1 MIVKRTPFKISHLPK
16 LLKITAVKWF
26 DSQPFE
32 LSAIVAYY
40 AILSLPAFIII
51 ILNVV
56 GGIWGRDIVQGELLG
71 EISSALGTETAESI
85 RLMILD
91 KGDKDTSLF
100 ATIVGIATL
109 LYGATGVFFQLQSAL
124 DKLWNAEPR
133 FESGIITTI
142 FMRLKSF
149 GFILIIGFLLLVS
162 FILTSLLSTF
172 SNRLERFLPDHLV
185 DFIFIF
191 DGLISLGIIYG
202 LFATMFKFLPN
213 ASIPWRSVKIG
224 AAVTSFLFLIGKYVL
239 AIYFTALEPGS
250 TYGAAGSI
258 ILIML
263 WVSYSSLILF
273 FGAQFTKVF
282 FDFYKIKDDP
292 DVVKEEIIRK
302 ELENDVNKS

>member
-1 MIVKRTPFKISHLPK
+1 MKIRRTPFKLAHLPK
-16 LLKITAVKWF
+16 LLNLSAVKWY
-26 DSQPFE
+26 DSEPFQ

-71 EISSALGTETAESI
+71 EISGALGAETAESI
-85 RLMILD
+85 RVMIVD
-91 KGDKDTSLF
+91 KGDKETSVF
-100 ATIVGIATL
+100 TTVVGIATL

-124 DKLWNAEPR
+124 DKLWNASPR
-133 FESGIITTI
+133 FKSGVIATVFNRI
-142 FMRLKSF
+142 KSF

-172 SNRLERFLPDHLV
+172 SNRLERFLPDYLI

-191 DGLISLGIIYG
+191 DGLISLGIIY
-202 LFATMFKFLPN
+202 
-213 ASIPWRSVKIG
+213 V
-224 AAVTSFLFLIGKYVL
+224 LFLIGKYLL
-239 AIYFTALEPGS
+239 AIYFGALEPGS

-282 FDFYKIKDDP
+282 FDFYKIEEEEKRLDAAEENN
-292 DVVKEEIIRK
+292 VKT
-302 ELENDVNKS
+302 S

>member
-1 MIVKRTPFKISHLPK
+1 MKIRRTPFKLAHLPK
-16 LLKITAVKWF
+16 LLKLSAVKWY
-26 DSQPFE
+26 DSEPFQ

-71 EISSALGTETAESI
+71 EISGALGAETAESI
-85 RLMILD
+85 RVMIVD
-91 KGDKDTSLF
+91 KGDKETSVF
-100 ATIVGIATL
+100 TTVVGIATL

-124 DKLWNAEPR
+124 DKLWNASPR
-133 FESGIITTI
+133 FKSGVIATVFNRI
-142 FMRLKSF
+142 KSF

-172 SNRLERFLPDHLV
+172 SNRLERFLPDYLI

-191 DGLISLGIIYG
+191 DGLISLGIIYV
-202 LFATMFKFLPN
+202 LFAAMFKFLPN

-224 AAVTSFLFLIGKYVL
+224 AAVTAVLFLIGKFLL
-239 AIYFTALEPGS
+239 AIYFGALEPGS

-282 FDFYKIKDDP
+282 FDFYKIEEEEKRLDAAEEKN
-292 DVVKEEIIRK
+292 VKT
-302 ELENDVNKS
+302 S

>member
-1 MIVKRTPFKISHLPK
+1 M
-16 LLKITAVKWF
+16 
-26 DSQPFE
+26 
-32 LSAIVAYY
+32 AYY

-185 DFIFIF
+185 DFIFVF
-191 DGLISLGIIYG
+191 DCLISLGIIYG